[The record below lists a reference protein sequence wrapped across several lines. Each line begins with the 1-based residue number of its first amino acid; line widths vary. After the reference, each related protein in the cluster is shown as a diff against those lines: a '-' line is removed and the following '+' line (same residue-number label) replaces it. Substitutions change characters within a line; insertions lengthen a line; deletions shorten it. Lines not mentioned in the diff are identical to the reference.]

1 MNIYACASNNF
12 SYATI
17 FMSTLMFNLMGVFL
31 PHVIYLLSH
40 SPSNEK
46 NETYRSLIKK
56 TKQETNINSNPNGQ
70 SFC

>member
-1 MNIYACASNNF
+1 
-12 SYATI
+12 
-17 FMSTLMFNLMGVFL
+17 MGVFL

-56 TKQETNINSNPNGQ
+56 NKTRNKHKFKSQRSVILLVRFEKRKSIDQGVNLIYLI
-70 SFC
+70 

>member
-1 MNIYACASNNF
+1 
-12 SYATI
+12 
-17 FMSTLMFNLMGVFL
+17 MFNLMGFFL

-56 TKQETNINSNPNGQ
+56 TKQETNINSNPYGQ

>member
-1 MNIYACASNNF
+1 
-12 SYATI
+12 
-17 FMSTLMFNLMGVFL
+17 MSTLMFNLMGVFL

-56 TKQETNINSNPNGQ
+56 TKQKTNINSNPNGQ